1 MLRLFIFFSALVLT
15 AGMTVTTSSAAD
27 AGPRMRKG
35 SKAPAKAKPRM
46 ILAPDDIAG
55 GDKAAARRSPA
66 ERGVTFTCSAS
77 PHSGKLLATGNV
89 ERWFMVHL
97 KAHGRLPAQKNVKVV
112 VHQPDGPKAGMSS
125 NICTSSF
132 KKGVVSTTVN
142 FPPVK
147 KGSKGILVGDD
158 GAMLEGPGRN
168 PENFTCKAS
177 LTKAACEAAPKKPR

>member
-46 ILAPDDIAG
+46 ILAPG
-55 GDKAAARRSPA
+55 TSRPVTDKAAARRSPA

-77 PHSGKLLATGNV
+77 PHSGKLLAETGPNV
-89 ERWFMVHL
+89 ELMVHL

-147 KGSKGILVGDD
+147 KGSKGI
-158 GAMLEGPGRN
+158 GALPT
-168 PENFTCKAS
+168 FTCKAS